1 MEGVQ
6 MSLLVMDIGGSS
18 VKFAVWEKE
27 QLVDKGSFIT
37 PKMWDEMKQEMMQL
51 KEKTDAKYTDR
62 KSVV

>member
-1 MEGVQ
+1 

-51 KEKTDAKYTDR
+51 KKKWTQNTLLRALQLVLQVR
-62 KSVV
+62 